1 MRAGRAGLP
10 IRRRTTM
17 AKMAERGVDFDE
29 YLRQVALEKG
39 KRATLARDLFLLSIL
54 FLVASGAA
62 YFYNMSVASAML
74 FVVFLIV
81 QSVASETRLEIA
93 MMDANRLLAY
103 MLHQQSRE
111 IQQLRVELQ
120 HEQSMRTR

>member
-1 MRAGRAGLP
+1 
-10 IRRRTTM
+10 M
-17 AKMAERGVDFDE
+17 AKTAERSVDLDE

-54 FLVASGAA
+54 FMVASGAA
-62 YFYNMSVASAML
+62 YFYSFPVVAAL
-74 FVVFLIV
+74 FFIVFLIV
-81 QSVASETRLEIA
+81 HSVASETRLEIA

-111 IQQLRVELQ
+111 LQELRVQ
-120 HEQSMRTR
+120 VQQEQFARAR